1 MEVSM
6 EVRIAGILLAGLLVA
21 CGSDDDDDGQIV
33 AQVAA
38 DLDGDYNLTAPATTA
53 FGTDGGQCGDGSGTL
68 TLTDGAISGTA
79 VSTGGLVF
87 DLNGNVTDDGN
98 VTGGFA
104 LSGENVVMFTGLVAD
119 SVASGSW
126 EDNFGCLGTWEATL
140 NP

>member
-1 MEVSM
+1 M

-38 DLDGDYNLTAPATTA
+38 DVDGDYSLTAPATTA
-53 FGTDGGQCGDGSGTL
+53 FDTDGGQCSDGSGTL
-68 TLTDGAISGTA
+68 TLTDGVISGT
-79 VSTGGLVF
+79 VVTTGVLVF

-104 LSGENVVMFTGLVAD
+104 LSGENIVMFTGSID
-119 SVASGSW
+119 DGTGSGSW

>member
-1 MEVSM
+1 MK
-6 EVRIAGILLAGLLVA
+6 VRIASILLVGLLAA

-38 DLDGDYNLTAPATTA
+38 DLDGDYTLTAPATTA
-53 FGTDGGQCGDGSGTL
+53 FDTDGGECSDGSGTL
-68 TLTDGAISGTA
+68 TLTDGVISGT
-79 VSTGGLVF
+79 VVTTGVLVF

-104 LSGENVVMFTGLVAD
+104 LSGENIVMFTGSID
-119 SVASGSW
+119 DGTGSGSW

>member
-1 MEVSM
+1 M

-38 DLDGDYNLTAPATTA
+38 DLDGDYSLTAPATTA
-53 FGTDGGQCGDGSGTL
+53 FDTDGGQCSDGSGTL
-68 TLTDGAISGTA
+68 TLTDGVISGTV

-87 DLNGNVTDDGN
+87 DLNGNVNDDGN